1 MGFDPIM
8 KQAPSKNC
16 ILLAAN
22 SSYIEY
28 AEYVAWQIR
37 DAGVQDCSILIASA
51 DASSENLKDDYAE
64 ILPIDVSS
72 FIEKLPQNK
81 RLKQYTYWRLPAFA
95 EAAKKFDKILYL
107 DTDFHVLGTEV
118 MKLFDIDMKGAPL
131 AAVRDVHQSIRPD
144 RLPNEFRILDW
155 DNAPY
160 FNAGMLLID
169 GAQFR
174 EENMLSVLETFAL
187 DYPHALTAH
196 DQSLLNL
203 VYYKNWLE
211 ISPVWNWQL
220 SPRNCR
226 IYSSFDVELVH
237 LAGEIKPWSE
247 KPGYIDEEF
256 ILKYR
261 LFSKIQHDEY
271 DATTSISSTLKYIL
285 KNKWYLAK
293 YRNWVDRFESK
304 FDGVL
309 VE

>member
-1 MGFDPIM
+1 M
-8 KQAPSKNC
+8 KQVSSNNC
-16 ILLAAN
+16 ILLASNAA
-22 SSYIEY
+22 YLEY

-37 DAGVQDCSILIASA
+37 DAGLHDVTILIASA
-51 DASSENLKDDYAE
+51 DATGANLRGDYAE
-64 ILPIDVSS
+64 ILPIDVSG
-72 FIEKLPQNK
+72 FIDKLPQNK

-107 DTDFHVLGTEV
+107 DTDFHVLGTDL
-118 MKLFDIDMKGAPL
+118 MKLFDLDMKGAPL
-131 AAVRDVHQSIRPD
+131 AAVRDVHQSVRPD
-144 RLPNEFRILDW
+144 RLPNEFKILGW

-174 EENMLSVLETFAL
+174 EQNMLSVLETFAL

-203 VYYKNWLE
+203 AYYRNWLE
-211 ISPVWNWQL
+211 ISPIWNWQL

-226 IYSSFDVELVH
+226 IYKLFDVELVH

-247 KPGYIDEEF
+247 LHEYIDEEF

-261 LFSKIQHDEY
+261 SFLKTQLDEHD
-271 DATTSISSTLKYIL
+271 AKTSIGSTLKYIL
-285 KNKWYLAK
+285 KNKWYLKK
-293 YRNWVDRFESK
+293 YQTWVDRFASK
-304 FDGVL
+304 LDGIL

>member
-1 MGFDPIM
+1 M
-8 KQAPSKNC
+8 KQVSSNNC
-16 ILLAAN
+16 ILLASNAA
-22 SSYIEY
+22 YLEY

-37 DAGVQDCSILIASA
+37 DAGLHDVTILIASA
-51 DASSENLKDDYAE
+51 DATGANLRGDYAE
-64 ILPIDVSS
+64 ILPIDVSG
-72 FIEKLPQNK
+72 FIDKLPQNK

-107 DTDFHVLGTEV
+107 DTDFHVLGTDL
-118 MKLFDIDMKGAPL
+118 MKLFDLDMKGAPL
-131 AAVRDVHQSIRPD
+131 AAVRDVHQSVRPD
-144 RLPNEFRILDW
+144 RLPNEFKILGW

-174 EENMLSVLETFAL
+174 EQNMLSVLETFAL

-203 VYYKNWLE
+203 AYYRNWLE
-211 ISPVWNWQL
+211 ISPIWNWQL

-226 IYSSFDVELVH
+226 IHELFDVELVH

-247 KPGYIDEEF
+247 SHEYIDEEF

-261 LFSKIQHDEY
+261 SFLKIQLHEHD
-271 DATTSISSTLKYIL
+271 AKTSIGSTLKYIL
-285 KNKWYLAK
+285 KNKWYLKK
-293 YRNWVDRFESK
+293 YQNWVGRFASK
-304 FDGVL
+304 LDGIL

>member
-1 MGFDPIM
+1 M
-8 KQAPSKNC
+8 KQVSSNNC
-16 ILLAAN
+16 ILLASNAA
-22 SSYIEY
+22 YLEY

-37 DAGVQDCSILIASA
+37 DAGLHDVTILIASA
-51 DASSENLKDDYAE
+51 DATGANLRGDYAE
-64 ILPIDVSS
+64 ILPIDVSG
-72 FIEKLPQNK
+72 FIDKLPQNK

-107 DTDFHVLGTEV
+107 DTDFHVLGTDL
-118 MKLFDIDMKGAPL
+118 MKLFDLDMKGAPL
-131 AAVRDVHQSIRPD
+131 AAVRDVHQSVRPD
-144 RLPNEFRILDW
+144 RLPNEFKILGW

-174 EENMLSVLETFAL
+174 EQNMLSVLETFAL

-203 VYYKNWLE
+203 AYYKNWLE
-211 ISPVWNWQL
+211 LSPVWNWQL

-226 IYSSFDVELVH
+226 IYASFDVELVH

-247 KPGYIDEEF
+247 TRGYIDEEF

-261 LFSKIQHDEY
+261 SFSKTQPNEH
-271 DATTSISSTLKYIL
+271 DATTSIGSTLKYIL
-285 KNKWYLAK
+285 KNKWYLK
-293 YRNWVDRFESK
+293 NYRNWIERFESK
-304 FDGVL
+304 LDGIL

>member
-1 MGFDPIM
+1 MWD
-8 KQAPSKNC
+8 
-16 ILLAAN
+16 
-22 SSYIEY
+22 
-28 AEYVAWQIR
+28 V
-37 DAGVQDCSILIASA
+37 SILIASA
-51 DASSENLKDDYAE
+51 DASSENLKGDYAK
-64 ILPIDVSS
+64 ILPIDVSG
-72 FIEKLPQNK
+72 FIDKLSPNK

-95 EAAKKFDKILYL
+95 EAAQKFDKILYL

-144 RLPNEFRILDW
+144 RLPNEFKILDW

-174 EENMLSVLETFAL
+174 EENMLSVLEKFAM

-247 KPGYIDEEF
+247 KPGFFDEEF

-261 LFSKIQHDEY
+261 SFSKTQTGEY
-271 DATTSISSTLKYIL
+271 DATTSIMSTLKYIL

-293 YRNWVDRFESK
+293 YRKWVDRFESK
-304 FDGVL
+304 FDGVR

>member
-1 MGFDPIM
+1 M
-8 KQAPSKNC
+8 KQISSNHC
-16 ILLAAN
+16 ILLASNAA
-22 SSYIEY
+22 YLEY

-37 DAGVQDCSILIASA
+37 DAGLHDVTILIASA
-51 DASSENLKDDYAE
+51 DATHANLRGNYAE
-64 ILPIDVSS
+64 ILPIDVSG
-72 FIEKLPQNK
+72 FIDKLPQNK

-107 DTDFHVLGTEV
+107 DTDFHVLGTDL
-118 MKLFDIDMKGAPL
+118 MKLFDLDMKGAPL
-131 AAVRDVHQSIRPD
+131 AAVRDVHQSVRPN
-144 RLPNEFRILDW
+144 RLPNEFKILGW

-169 GAQFR
+169 GAQFL
-174 EENMLSVLETFAL
+174 EQNMLSVLETFAL

-203 VYYKNWLE
+203 AYYKNWLE
-211 ISPVWNWQL
+211 LSPVWNWQL

-247 KPGYIDEEF
+247 APGYIDEEF

-261 LFSKIQHDEY
+261 LFSKTQPNEY
-271 DATTSISSTLKYIL
+271 DAKTSIRSTLKYIL
-285 KNKWYLAK
+285 KNKWYLK
-293 YRNWVDRFESK
+293 NYLNWIERFESK
-304 FDGVL
+304 LDGIL